1 MTRRRR
7 PKATEQNDGTR
18 PNVSHDP
25 LRHWSV
31 DVDPAVMSGDQ
42 WVDEDHDFGH
52 TAIENKEM
60 EKGHVPGAR
69 FMHPMHDTSYR
80 KD

>member
-1 MTRRRR
+1 MKPKENRTGTGDERR
-7 PKATEQNDGTR
+7 PVQSD
-18 PNVSHDP
+18 DL

-31 DVDPAVMSGDQ
+31 ETDPAVMSDDR
-42 WVDEDHDFGH
+42 WIDEDNDLGH
-52 TAIENKEM
+52 TALENKEL
-60 EKGHVPGAR
+60 EKGILPGAR

>member
-1 MTRRRR
+1 MEEPSQQRRTRRKNRHDR
-7 PKATEQNDGTR
+7 SP
-18 PNVSHDP
+18 DP

-31 DVDPAVMSGDQ
+31 ETDPAVMADDR
-42 WVDEDHDFGH
+42 WVDEHNDLGH
-52 TAIENKEM
+52 TAVENKEM
-60 EKGHVPGAR
+60 EEGILPGAR